1 MDNKVLKLI
10 VGTFVML
17 CTGLMYA
24 WSVLSMPIRSEI
36 PTLTQ
41 GNVSSVFTLAMACF
55 CLGGLV
61 AGILKTNGLGR
72 ISILIAAILLPAGY
86 FLASYAESASF
97 LFLGYGLMVGLGTGI
112 VYTYILSNLTVLFP
126 GSQGLISG
134 ILLFGFGMSSMV
146 VGPLYTNFVENNSF
160 RTFFRGFGIF
170 AFIVIL
176 LASVLIKDIV
186 RSRDESSDDSSSTPM
201 SMLKSKVFWI
211 YVTWALIFTAIGL
224 VVISQSAVI
233 ISTSI
238 PGVSMDRIAILVGLL
253 SISNGFGRIIA
264 GQIFDSFGYS
274 RSMYFIVAMALGSL
288 SLILINLKL
297 GSNFIMVLAFI
308 MVGLFYGG
316 IPSTNSAIALSLF
329 GEKYYSINLS
339 YMNLNILVASFAA
352 TAAGIIYDR
361 SGSYS
366 PTLIISIGLTIVGFI
381 MVFIAKSII
390 ENRPKTIMKSRPSES

>member
-1 MDNKVLKLI
+1 MDNKVVKLI

-17 CTGLMYA
+17 CSGLMYA
-24 WSVLSMPIRSEI
+24 WSVLSIPIRDEI
-36 PTLTQ
+36 TTLSQ

-72 ISILIAAILLPAGY
+72 IAILIAAVLLPAGY
-86 FLASYAESASF
+86 FLASYAQSATY
-97 LFLGYGLMVGLGTGI
+97 LYLGYGLMVGLGTGI

-146 VGPLYTNFVENNSF
+146 VGPIYTNFVENNSF
-160 RTFFRGFGIF
+160 RTFFRGFGVF

-176 LASVLIKDIV
+176 LASALIKDIV
-186 RSRDESSDDSSSTPM
+186 KSSDDSEDSGSSTPT
-201 SMLKSKVFWI
+201 SMLQSKIFWI
-211 YVTWALIFTAIGL
+211 YVTWALLFTAVGL
-224 VVISQSAVI
+224 VVISQGAVL

-238 PGVSMDRIAILVGLL
+238 PGVTMDRIAILVGLL

-274 RSMYFIVAMALGSL
+274 KSMYFIVIMALGSL
-288 SLILINLKL
+288 SLLLLNLNL
-297 GSNFIMVLAFI
+297 GSNFIMVIAFI

-339 YMNLNILVASFAA
+339 YMNLNILIASFAS
-352 TAAGIIYDR
+352 TAAGVIYDKF
-361 SGSYS
+361 GSYT
-366 PTLIISIGLTIVGFI
+366 PTLLISIGLSIVGFFL
-381 MVFIAKSII
+381 VFITKSFI
-390 ENRPKTIMKSRPSES
+390 ENRPSES